1 MYCEKNNPWVVNY
14 DENEIPPYTIPDIL
28 LCNDGTKV
36 TTKEE
41 WLTKRREELLEQFK
55 DVMYGQLPP
64 LPDQVE
70 YSEVYPRKLT
80 LNNLAYK
87 QETKLIFKMNNGKSC
102 SATLLLYTPVAVEK
116 APVFVGLTFVGIHA
130 SSLDP
135 EISITGSPIPGFNHD
150 RGSRKE
156 NYPFEDIIKRGYA
169 VALMSCNEIFPDHVD
184 GWKDSI
190 FKLFHSEDEL
200 QNRLKNTSC
209 ISAWAWGISRMLD
222 YLETLPFIDAEKAC
236 VYGHSRLG
244 KTALWCGVNDQRF
257 KLVCVNNSG
266 CGGAALSKRLF
277 GETLYSMYNLSKF
290 GKYWFTDSLEAKALH
305 PENLPIDQ
313 HELISLVA
321 PRYVSVHSATEDLWA
336 DPKSEYLSTYYAGCV
351 WKLFGKTPL
360 SSINQPEPTTPV
372 GTDVSYYLRVGRH
385 ALVLEDW
392 NHYMD
397 IADYIFKK

>member
-1 MYCEKNNPWVVNY
+1 MYVENLENWVVNY
-14 DENEIPPYTIPDIL
+14 DENEIPPYTIPDVL

-41 WLTKRREELLEQFK
+41 WLTKRRGELLKQFK
-55 DVMYGQLPP
+55 DLMYGELPP
-64 LPDQVE
+64 LPDKVE
-70 YSEVYPRKLT
+70 YTEVYPRKPT

-87 QETKLIFKMNNGKSC
+87 QETKITFKMNNNKSC
-102 SATLLLYTPVAVEK
+102 SATLLLYTPINVEK
-116 APVFVGLTFVGIHA
+116 APVFVGLTFVGLHA

-135 EISITGSPIPGFNHD
+135 EISITGNLLPNFSPE
-150 RGSRKE
+150 RGTRKE
-156 NYPFEDIIKRGYA
+156 NYPVEEIVKRGYA
-169 VALMSCNEIFPDHVD
+169 VALLSCNEIFPDHID

-190 FKLFHSEDEL
+190 FKLFYSDEEL
-200 QNRLKNTSC
+200 QKRLPNTSC
-209 ISAWAWGISRMLD
+209 ISAWAWGISRMMD
-222 YLETLPFIDAEKAC
+222 YLETLPYIDADKAC

-266 CGGAALSKRLF
+266 CGGAALSRRLF
-277 GETLYSMYNLSKF
+277 GETLFTMCTKSTF
-290 GKYWFTDSLEAKALH
+290 GKYWFTDSLLPKAVNH
-305 PENLPIDQ
+305 ETLPIDQ
-313 HELISLVA
+313 HELIALVA
-321 PRYVSVHSATEDLWA
+321 PRCVSVHSATEDLWA

-351 WKLFGKTPL
+351 WELFGKTPL
-360 SSINQPEPTTPV
+360 KSIEQPAPTTPV
-372 GTDVSYYLRVGRH
+372 GTDVSYYFRVGRH